1 MERIMKY
8 INRIYRAS
16 LIDREEA
23 FRERGLCGGQVSY
36 LRLICSEE
44 GLSQD
49 EIARILFVNK
59 SSVTRQLNQLE
70 KIGFVLRK
78 TDEED
83 RRANRIYPTDKA
95 RALFPKIMEYLDDW
109 NERITIDVGDQN
121 YDDMVQI
128 LRTLARSASHAKRG
142 GKE

>member
-23 FRERGLCGGQVSY
+23 FREHGLCGGQVSY

-109 NERITIDVGDQN
+109 NERITIDVGEQN

-142 GKE
+142 DKE

>member
-8 INRIYRAS
+8 INRIYRDS

-23 FRERGLCGGQVSY
+23 FREHGLGGGQVSY

-109 NERITIDVGDQN
+109 NERITIDVGEQN